1 MSQQGL
7 CGLMNP
13 SSPMK
18 AVSGAILELA
28 TTQFSLTVSESKGLC
43 GLTNPFITCASSLEG
58 YF

>member
-18 AVSGAILELA
+18 EVSGAILELA
-28 TTQFSLTVSESKGLC
+28 TTQFSLTVSESTGAVWADES
-43 GLTNPFITCASSLEG
+43 IHHV
-58 YF
+58 